1 MHVVVRAV
9 IDIVDVL
16 VVPKVVVVVVVL
28 VLGVGVVDVTAVVG
42 EGRRVDVGVVVE
54 PPPDFGASIWKLTSD
69 VGVGDVAVL
78 VVAVV
83 DVLVVNGIV
92 VGVAVVFVVDV
103 VGVAVVVVVVLLVDA
118 VVVGA
123 VVRGGGVVDVLAF
136 SGVVVVVVVAL
147 VVVPISERVWLIRT
161 GGRHVV
167 EPLSDLRALVG
178 ACSLAWSSWA
188 SWCTSWSSS
197 CSTSP
202 GSSSPTCSGSRRG
215 VVDPPSDFG
224 SSIWKPTSDVGV
236 GEIAELVVA
245 VVDVLVVNGVGVSVA
260 VVLVV
265 DGVVVAVVIVVV
277 RSFFRDTSRCRR
289 SRACAV
295 FSKISHN

>member
-42 EGRRVDVGVVVE
+42 EGRRVDVGV
-54 PPPDFGASIWKLTSD
+54 
-69 VGVGDVAVL
+69 
-78 VVAVV
+78 
-83 DVLVVNGIV
+83 
-92 VGVAVVFVVDV
+92 
-103 VGVAVVVVVVLLVDA
+103 
-118 VVVGA
+118 
-123 VVRGGGVVDVLAF
+123 
-136 SGVVVVVVVAL
+136 
-147 VVVPISERVWLIRT
+147 
-161 GGRHVV
+161 
-167 EPLSDLRALVG
+167 
-178 ACSLAWSSWA
+178 
-188 SWCTSWSSS
+188 
-197 CSTSP
+197 
-202 GSSSPTCSGSRRG
+202 